1 MDRNPILPP
10 SVGTTLKLLITAD
23 LGDNIHLEDVD
34 FTCVFFRAGLCNG
47 QTIEK
52 QEMIRMDK
60 DEYIAVV
67 DTKIIGTGEYYMK
80 LSVRIPD
87 NDVEGSLRDEVVV
100 VPTNIRVTN

>member
-34 FTCVFFRAGLCNG
+34 FTCVFFREGLRNG

-52 QEMIRMDK
+52 QEMTRIDK

>member
-1 MDRNPILPP
+1 MDRNQILPP
-10 SVGTTLKLLITAD
+10 SIGTTLKLLVTAD

-34 FTCVFFRAGLCNG
+34 FTCVFFRAGLRNS

-80 LSVRIPD
+80 LSARIPD

-100 VPTNIRVTN
+100 VPANIRVTN

>member
-1 MDRNPILPP
+1 MDRNQILPP
-10 SVGTTLKLLITAD
+10 SIGTTLKLLITAD

-34 FTCVFFRAGLCNG
+34 FTCVFFREGLRNG

-52 QEMIRMDK
+52 QEMIRMNK

>member
-1 MDRNPILPP
+1 MDRNQILPP
-10 SVGTTLKLLITAD
+10 SIGTTLKLLITAD

-34 FTCVFFRAGLCNG
+34 FTCVFFREGLRNG

-52 QEMIRMDK
+52 QEMTRIDK

>member
-1 MDRNPILPP
+1 MDRNQILPP
-10 SVGTTLKLLITAD
+10 SIGTTLKLLITAD

-34 FTCVFFRAGLCNG
+34 FTCVFFRAGLRNG
-47 QTIEK
+47 LTIEK
-52 QEMIRMDK
+52 QEMTRMDK

>member
-1 MDRNPILPP
+1 
-10 SVGTTLKLLITAD
+10 
-23 LGDNIHLEDVD
+23 
-34 FTCVFFRAGLCNG
+34 
-47 QTIEK
+47 
-52 QEMIRMDK
+52 MDK

>member
-1 MDRNPILPP
+1 MDRNQILPP
-10 SVGTTLKLLITAD
+10 SIGTTLKLLITAD

-34 FTCVFFRAGLCNG
+34 FTCVFFREGLRNG
-47 QTIEK
+47 LTIEK
-52 QEMIRMDK
+52 QEMTRMDK